1 MDFQLEPQ
9 ILELRDAILRFARD
23 ELSPGARERDR
34 EQIFDRELFRK
45 CGEMGLTGLPVP
57 EAHGG
62 TGLDALSTAVALEAF
77 GYGCEDGGLVFSVCA
92 HLLACVIP
100 VWKHG
105 TDTQKARY
113 LRALATGQL
122 LAVNAMT
129 EPSTGS
135 DAFAMRTKAVAKGD
149 GFVINGNKTFSTNGP
164 VADLALV
171 YTVTDADKGFHG
183 GITAFLV
190 PANTPGFTP
199 GQRFEKLGL
208 RTSPIGELVF
218 DDVYVPRDAILGK
231 VGGAAPVFTES
242 MDWERACLVAAHV
255 GTIRRLL
262 DTAIEYARTRKQ
274 FGQAIG
280 KYQAVSHRIA
290 DMRIQLEAAQ
300 LLTYKA
306 AMHLDTSRTAG
317 LYASMAK
324 TFVSEA
330 LVKSALDTI
339 QILGGYGFMV
349 EYDVERVLRDAIGS
363 TIYSGTNEMQR
374 NVIARWLGL

>member
-1 MDFQLEPQ
+1 MDFRHDPQ
-9 ILELRDAILRFARD
+9 VLELREAILRFARD

-34 EQIFDRELFRK
+34 AGEFDRGLFQK
-45 CGEMGLTGLPVP
+45 CGAMGLTGLPIP
-57 EAHGG
+57 ETYGG
-62 TGLDALSTAVALEAF
+62 TGLNALSTAAALEAF

-92 HLLACVIP
+92 HLLACAVP
-100 VWKHG
+100 LWKHG
-105 TDTQKARY
+105 TEAQKERY
-113 LRALATGQL
+113 LRGMAVGEI

-129 EPSTGS
+129 EPDTGS
-135 DAFAMRTKAVAKGD
+135 DAFAMRTRATPEKD
-149 GFVINGNKTFSTNGP
+149 GFVINGTKTFSTNGP

-171 YTVTDADKGFHG
+171 YAVTDSEKGFHG

-190 PANTPGFTP
+190 PANTPGFSA

-218 DDVYVPRDAILGK
+218 DDVYVPQEAVLGK
-231 VGGAAPVFTES
+231 VGSAASVFTES

-255 GTIRRLL
+255 GSMQRLL
-262 DTAIEYARTRKQ
+262 ETAISYARTRKQ
-274 FGQAIG
+274 FGQTIG

-290 DMRIQLEAAQ
+290 DMRIHVEAAQ

-306 AMHLDTSRTAG
+306 AMQLDTSRTAG

-330 LVKSALDTI
+330 LVKCALDTV
-339 QILGGYGFMV
+339 QILGGYGYMV
-349 EYDVERVLRDAIGS
+349 EYDVERILRDAVGS

-374 NVIARWLGL
+374 NVISRWLGL

>member
-242 MDWERACLVAAHV
+242 MDWERACLVATHV

-262 DTAIEYARTRKQ
+262 DTAVDYARTRKQ